1 MNEEY
6 LIIREK
12 FGSIPEF
19 KKASKIFWSYRV
31 SPLFTGDIAVKPQE
45 YPYYTTYRDFIREEM
60 FNRVI

>member
-1 MNEEY
+1 MQEECY
-6 LIIREK
+6 IIRSK
-12 FGSIPEF
+12 FGSTQEF